1 MTKILGPLFS
11 IDALGTFARAVT
23 YGSNQFG
30 NWARRIVRR
39 KYTRNED
46 QNFIRSWF
54 KWGIDVFKGMS
65 QEEQFLWELALTN
78 YKEYGSSMA
87 RNLHRWARCLFLNH
101 VLTTFSFEWEGSPFP
116 PGLWKMLASDQIK
129 GYSQMVSDL
138 ETLTA
143 LSFCKEVKPYFF
155 RYLGICETTGHP
167 GKGALVA
174 GMATYFGTAIALD
187 ENYYKGLSDYEKTKL
202 VAHELTHT
210 IMNQHGWDYGAAVA
224 ASEQIADECGTR
236 VADGELTPV
245 YLYEGKA
252 LPELVDNPGCP

>member
-65 QEEQFLWELALTN
+65 QEERFLWELALTN
-78 YKEYGSSMA
+78 YVEHGSSTA
-87 RNLHRWARCLFLNH
+87 RNLHRWARCLFLHH
-101 VLTTFSFEWEGSPFP
+101 VLTTFSFEWNGSPFP
-116 PGLWKMLASDQIK
+116 LELWQMLASDQIE
-129 GYSQMVSDL
+129 GYSQIMSDL

-143 LSFCKEVKPYFF
+143 FSFCEEVKPYFF
-155 RYLGICETTGHP
+155 KYLGVIRTPGHP
-167 GKGALVA
+167 GKGLPSA
-174 GMATYFGTAIALD
+174 GMACYSGTAIALN
-187 ENYYKGLSDYEKTKL
+187 EKMYKDSSDYVKKF
-202 VAHELTHT
+202 VIAHELTHS
-210 IMNQHGWDYGAAVA
+210 IMNQHGWDYGATVAV
-224 ASEQIADECGTR
+224 SEQIANECGAR
-236 VADGELTPV
+236 VANGELTPV

-252 LPELVDNPGCP
+252 LPELVDNPECP